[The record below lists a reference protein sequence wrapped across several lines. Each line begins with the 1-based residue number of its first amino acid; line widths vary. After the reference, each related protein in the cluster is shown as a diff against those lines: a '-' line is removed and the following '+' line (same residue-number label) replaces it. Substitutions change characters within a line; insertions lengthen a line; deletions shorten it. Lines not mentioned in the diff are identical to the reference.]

1 MITPPVPNEEWR
13 PIRDTGYEVSSLGRV
28 RHGERIIKGWIET
41 NGYMRVSIHGQHE
54 YVHHLVYDAFTPS
67 SYPPEKKMLIHHRN
81 GNKTDNRLCNL

>member
-41 NGYMRVSIHGQHE
+41 NGYMRVSIHGQYE
-54 YVHHLVYDAFTPS
+54 YVLISARAENAYS
-67 SYPPEKKMLIHHRN
+67 SPERKQDRQSAM
-81 GNKTDNRLCNL
+81 